1 LSAPNTRRRRRIR
14 RRPGCSTAPHDPFE
28 SRAEVRYTDAAG
40 PPEAIADAHALFL
53 WDFLSSDLAAHV
65 GWGRYARNEL
75 AGQDVVE
82 E

>member
-1 LSAPNTRRRRRIR
+1 LPAPSAPRRRLIL

-40 PPEAIADAHALFL
+40 PPEAISDAHALFL
-53 WDFLSSDLAAHV
+53 WSFLSRGAHRLTAC
-65 GWGRYARNEL
+65 GRYARNEL